1 MLGTPRARVNAP
13 AFAAAWMLSI
23 FVVGAIAIAIAGGT
37 GAVTEDQTSNG
48 ASTLK
53 VVFGVLLLLLAVKT
67 WRKRPAAGEPAKTP
81 GWMNAVDK
89 FTAARAAALAAGL
102 SVINPKNL
110 VLVIS
115 AAGAIASM
123 GDSAAAKAGELLVFT
138 LIATIGVG
146 VPVILYFV
154 MGERSQPPL
163 DRLKTWMIGHNA
175 VIMTVICALIG
186 AALIAQG
193 TGELR

>member
-1 MLGTPRARVNAP
+1 MLGTPRARINAP
-13 AFAAAWMLSI
+13 AFTAAWMASI
-23 FVVGAIAIAIAGGT
+23 LVVGGIAILVASGSGAET
-37 GAVTEDQTSNG
+37 GDHTSSG

-53 VVFGVLLLLLAVKT
+53 VVFGVLLLLLALKT
-67 WRKRPAAGEPAKTP
+67 WRSRPGPGEQAKTP

-89 FTAARAAALAAGL
+89 FTASRAAALAVGL

-115 AAGAIASM
+115 AAGAIAST
-123 GDSAAAKAGELLVFT
+123 GGSTAEQFGELLLFT

-146 VPVILYFV
+146 VPVILYFA
-154 MGERSQPPL
+154 MGERSKAPL
-163 DRLKTWMIGHNA
+163 DRLKVWMVTRNA

-186 AALIAQG
+186 ALLIAEG
-193 TGELR
+193 TGELS